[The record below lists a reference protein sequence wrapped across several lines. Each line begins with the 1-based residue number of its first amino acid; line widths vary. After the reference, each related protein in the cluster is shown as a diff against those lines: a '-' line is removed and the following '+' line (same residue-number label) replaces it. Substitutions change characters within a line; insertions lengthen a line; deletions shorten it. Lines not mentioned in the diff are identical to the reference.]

1 MDKRI
6 FVKKREGFNK
16 EALDLK
22 DSLNLEYKLGIK
34 NLELYII

>member
-6 FVKKREGFNK
+6 FVKKRAGYNK

-22 DSLNLEYKLGIK
+22 DSLNLEY
-34 NLELYII
+34 N